1 MVQSAVAGQSVSSKF
16 SVAATALGFLW
27 KLNESSNVT
36 GIQIST
42 SDSTHARER
51 TREEHSSDENNR
63 ATFLLG
69 NGEWESYGY
78 ASYVGTKKALSSL
91 ELDP

>member
-1 MVQSAVAGQSVSSKF
+1 MTIEQRYSNLNLGQN
-16 SVAATALGFLW
+16 TRG
-27 KLNESSNVT
+27 
-36 GIQIST
+36 
-42 SDSTHARER
+42 ER

-78 ASYVGTKKALSSL
+78 ASYAGTKKALSSL